1 MGSIGQWIFFSL
13 IFKFLDKE
21 IEIFRTNLMSGL
33 IQWILLFGTI
43 MVVSWII
50 FQGWLIVT
58 GRSREP
64 MMALVTNSMRVVLI
78 TLIASSFSLFGND
91 ISDLLSNTL
100 PRAIT
105 GLVTVDEVSP
115 AQQIDQNLTL
125 MQSTFALLDSY
136 ATAGGSADAWKDQL
150 SHITTMSAVGTAG
163 PAVVGGALLLMY
175 KVALALFVGLGPL
188 FIMCLLFQSTK
199 GLFSKWLQYGIGT
212 CFSLAVLC
220 FMVSVA
226 MKMVAAVGAAMF
238 VKYTLAIN
246 GMGAMEGLNTVA
258 MQQGGLGL
266 VLTVL
271 LVTCPPLAAQFFNA
285 TVGGFSA
292 YSQFGATGSH
302 GAGRARDA
310 MGNPV
315 GGGDGGERHAP
326 STESSSRIS
335 QESNSQARHGLNKQT
350 LAYQSSIQPPQDEI
364 RPNSERKLRV
374 DGDQG

>member
-21 IEIFRTNLMSGL
+21 IEIFRANLMGGL

-78 TLIASSFSLFGND
+78 TLVASTFSLFGND
-91 ISDLLSNTL
+91 ISNLLSNTL

-199 GLFSKWLQYGIGT
+199 SLFSKWLQYGIGT

-285 TVGGFSA
+285 TVGGFNS
-292 YSQFGATGSH
+292 YSQFGHTKPDPH
-302 GAGRARDA
+302 
-310 MGNPV
+310 
-315 GGGDGGERHAP
+315 GGGGMIRNAQGNVIGQTTPSIGDDKRTPDGMIPHTRYG
-326 STESSSRIS
+326 
-335 QESNSQARHGLNKQT
+335 SNQTTGYQDSIKQ
-350 LAYQSSIQPPQDEI
+350 QSAQIPKKQLP
-364 RPNSERKLRV
+364 V
-374 DGDQG
+374 DGEQT

>member
-1 MGSIGQWIFFSL
+1 MVAVAVPMQ
-13 IFKFLDKE
+13 
-21 IEIFRTNLMSGL
+21 SGAAGL
-33 IQWILLFGTI
+33 
-43 MVVSWII
+43 
-50 FQGWLIVT
+50 GWLVVT

-78 TLIASSFSLFGND
+78 TLVASTFSLFGND

-199 GLFSKWLQYGIGT
+199 SLFSKWLQYGIGT

-246 GMGAMEGLNTVA
+246 GMGAAEGLNTVA

-292 YSQFGATGSH
+292 YSQFGATGAH
-302 GAGRARDA
+302 GAGRARDS

-315 GGGDGGERHAP
+315 GGGDNGGQQRPAKLGSQGGDNTVDPGWKHA
-326 STESSSRIS
+326 
-335 QESNSQARHGLNKQT
+335 QNKQT
-350 LAYQSSIQPPQDEI
+350 LAYQNSIQPPQDEI
-364 RPNSERKLRV
+364 RPNSQRKLRV
-374 DGDQG
+374 DGDQE